1 MPKCSLCGADEIGF
15 TCPYCNMFYC
25 SEHRLPESHGCPE
38 MHRVRE
44 DARKKASSSVIVAG
58 RDDNYVQ
65 SIQRRRKKRSRR
77 RRFSSTEIRDLT
89 IASILVILV
98 SISIF
103 GNSLG
108 IINAIS
114 VVGLYINSGLAWLVI
129 GVVGLFLASFMA
141 HELAHK
147 FVAQHY
153 GMWSEF
159 RMTTMGYYLSAMA
172 ILFSLPI
179 FGTGAVYTSGT
190 SNVEHNGKSNLAGP
204 LTNFVIAAAL
214 AIISILMFILGVSL
228 FPLGVLLRYGVQLN
242 AFLGLFNMIP
252 IQPFDGAT
260 IRYWDTRVW
269 IVLVI
274 GLLFMLIFGYLAYPF
289 LGL

>member
-1 MPKCSLCGADEIGF
+1 MPTCSLCGVDDLGF
-15 TCPYCNMFYC
+15 TCPYCNTVYC
-25 SEHRLPESHGCPE
+25 SDHRLPESHGCPE

-44 DARKKASSSVIVAG
+44 DARRKVSDNLDGNGQDNVIQPV
-58 RDDNYVQ
+58 
-65 SIQRRRKKRSRR
+65 RRRKKRQRKG
-77 RRFSSTEIRDLT
+77 RFSSTEIRDLI

-98 SISIF
+98 GISIF

-108 IINAIS
+108 IINAIGVIAMYLNFGLIWL
-114 VVGLYINSGLAWLVI
+114 VVGVI
-129 GVVGLFLASFMA
+129 GLFLASFMA

-159 RMTTMGYYLSAMA
+159 RMTSMGYYLSAMA

-179 FGTGAVYTSGT
+179 FGTGVVYTSGT
-190 SNVEHNGKSNLAGP
+190 TNMDHNGKSNLAGP

-214 AIISILMFILGVSL
+214 AIISIMMYIVGVSL
-228 FPLGVLLRYGVQLN
+228 FPFGVLLRYGVQLN

-260 IRYWDTRVW
+260 VRHWNGRVW
-269 IVLVI
+269 IVLTLS
-274 GLLFMLIFGYLAYPF
+274 LLFMLIFGYLAYPF